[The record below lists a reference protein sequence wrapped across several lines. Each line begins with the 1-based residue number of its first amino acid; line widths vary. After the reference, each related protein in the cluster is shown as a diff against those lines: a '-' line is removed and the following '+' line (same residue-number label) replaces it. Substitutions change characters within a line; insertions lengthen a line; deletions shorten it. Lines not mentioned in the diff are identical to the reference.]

1 LELPRPEPVE
11 PAQPQLPV
19 EDPPWNGWDVVLL
32 AVAAVV
38 AINIFVTIAV
48 AIYLAI
54 YSSGHPGEA
63 ISAAI
68 IQKLTFNPY
77 VMVSGQFLGYLALLV
92 AMAWIIR
99 NRYHRRFWQTLQW
112 SWPSAWLRYLF
123 SGMILA
129 LVVQLVSRFLPLPK
143 SLPIQRYFETTGGAY
158 LMAAFGILIA
168 PLVEEMF
175 FRGFLYPVLERAF
188 ARALHNSRTA
198 RAWASLALLFAAWAL
213 VMRALSGAALLAA
226 ALLPLI
232 GCALLLSRS
241 KQPAISTPTSI
252 VAAVLLVL
260 WGVAMHF
267 SSRTLLLTA
276 VSACLAL
283 GLLFVVAA
291 ARGGMESRAAAAGGI
306 ATAVVLTAA
315 SFALIHAA
323 QLASSVAPL
332 AILFTVGL
340 VLTLVR
346 ALTRS
351 LAASVLVHVGYNTAL
366 FAMLYL
372 STNQFRN
379 LERMN

>member
-1 LELPRPEPVE
+1 MELSGPEPVE
-11 PAQPQLPV
+11 TAQPQLPV

-63 ISAAI
+63 ISPAI

-77 VMVSGQFLGYLALLV
+77 VMLSGQFLGYLALLA

-99 NRYHRRFWQTLQW
+99 SRYQRPFWQSLQW
-112 SWPSAWLRYLF
+112 RWPSAWLRYLF

-129 LVVQLVSRFLPLPK
+129 VVVQFVSRFLPLPK

-175 FRGFLYPVLERAF
+175 FRGFLYPVLERSF

-213 VMRALSGAALLAA
+213 AMRALSGTALLAA

-232 GCALLLSRS
+232 GCALVLSRG
-241 KQPAISTPTSI
+241 KQTAISTPASI
-252 VAAVLLVL
+252 VSALLLVL
-260 WGVAMHF
+260 WGVGMHF
-267 SSRTLLLTA
+267 SSRTLFLAATC
-276 VSACLAL
+276 ACLAL
-283 GLLFVVAA
+283 GLLFLVAA
-291 ARGGMESRAAAAGGI
+291 ARGGMESRAAVVGGT
-306 ATAVVLTAA
+306 ATAAVLTAA
-315 SFALIHAA
+315 GFALIHPA

-346 ALTRS
+346 A
-351 LAASVLVHVGYNTAL
+351 
-366 FAMLYL
+366 
-372 STNQFRN
+372 
-379 LERMN
+379 